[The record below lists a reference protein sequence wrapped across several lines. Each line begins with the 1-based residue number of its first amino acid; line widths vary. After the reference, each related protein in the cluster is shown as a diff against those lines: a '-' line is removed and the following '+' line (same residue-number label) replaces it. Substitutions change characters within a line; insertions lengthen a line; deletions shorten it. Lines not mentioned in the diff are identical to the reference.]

1 MKTKTLIFFFLLL
14 PYLVSSQLTFYPEHP
29 QKGETVKF
37 VYNPKDGPL
46 KNASLVRAEALY
58 FDYKSSSTNK
68 SIPLVIEKD
77 GAQWKGQF
85 VLKTEEM
92 VGILI
97 VFNDSTGTITDN
109 NKDGGYVVFVHD
121 SEKKPLKGSYV
132 GQAGVVVYASRNP
145 KFKLKRDNEVQIARY
160 EKEFSLNPEIKSDKT
175 IIYGYLNALAISK
188 REGYKTIIEKE
199 LDERIAKNEKENI
212 SELTVAVPLYERI
225 GQSEKAEKYA
235 KIIRDKEP
243 TGMFV
248 QTESMMKIMKQED
261 PQTKIALFEAFKK
274 DFPSSFMLESLTTSM
289 INVYIN
295 FYIEKDDLPKLKEL
309 VIKKEKEPKPI
320 NAAFFNSL
328 AWKMAEKNWQLK
340 TAEIYSAKSLE
351 MVSND
356 SDFKSSRAKN
366 NVTNT
371 YRDTYGVILEKQG
384 RMEEAYTTY
393 KSRIVEDLGDSNPEV
408 NERFILAAQKTGH
421 IDEVKTYGEMYIKA
435 GKATEKIKTTLKD
448 LYIKASG
455 ASSADAYII
464 DLEKDAKAKS
474 KESTLNKMI
483 SEIAPVF
490 TLKDLSGNTISLS
503 DLKGK
508 IVIIDFWATWCGPC
522 IQSFPGML
530 KAQEKYKNNPNV
542 QFLFVN
548 TWEKT
553 DDFLS
558 KVKDF
563 VIKKKYENFTVPVDA
578 DNKVVA
584 SYKVE
589 GIPTKFIIDQN
600 GMIRFKSIGYYGS
613 TEGVVTEVSNMI
625 EAVMNEVK

>member
-1 MKTKTLIFFFLLL
+1 M
-14 PYLVSSQLTFYPEHP
+14 
-29 QKGETVKF
+29 
-37 VYNPKDGPL
+37 YNPKDGPL

-58 FDYKSSSTNK
+58 FDYKPSSTNK

-77 GAQWKGQF
+77 GSQWRGQF

-109 NKDGGYVVFVHD
+109 NKHGGYVVFVHD
-121 SEKKPLKGSYV
+121 SEKKPMKGSYV
-132 GQAGVVVYASRNP
+132 GQAGVVLYASRNP
-145 KFKLKRDNEVQIARY
+145 KFKLKRDNEVQIALY

-188 REGYKTIIEKE
+188 KEGYKTIIEKE
-199 LDERIAKNEKENI
+199 LDDRIAKNEKDNI
-212 SELTVAVPLYERI
+212 AELTIAVPLYEKI
-225 GQSEKAEKYA
+225 GQLEKAEKYA
-235 KIIRDKEP
+235 KVIRNKDP
-243 TGMFV
+243 NGMFV
-248 QTESMMKIMKQED
+248 QTESMMKIIKQED
-261 PQTKIALFEAFKK
+261 PGKKTAYFEAFKK
-274 DFPSSFMLESLTTSM
+274 DFPGSLFLESLTTSM
-289 INVYIN
+289 VNVYID
-295 FYIEKDDLPKLKEL
+295 FYIEKDDLPKLKDL
-309 VIKKEKEPKPI
+309 VIKKEKESKPI
-320 NAAFFNSL
+320 NAAFYNSL
-328 AWKMAEKNWQLK
+328 AWKMAEKNWQLS
-340 TAEIYSAKSLE
+340 TAEMYSAKSLE
-351 MVSND
+351 MVSNE
-356 SDFKSSRAKN
+356 SDFKSPKVKN
-366 NVTNT
+366 NVANT
-371 YRDTYGVILEKQG
+371 YKDSYGFILEKQG
-384 RMEEAYTTY
+384 RMEEAYTAY

-408 NERFILAAQKTGH
+408 NERFILAALKTGH
-421 IDEVKTYGEMYIKA
+421 IDEVKTYGELYVKA

-448 LYIKASG
+448 LFIKANG
-455 ASSADAYII
+455 ANGAEAYII

-474 KESTLNKMI
+474 KESTLKKMI
-483 SEIAPVF
+483 SEIAPIF

-530 KAQEKYKNNPNV
+530 KAQEKYRNNPNV

-553 DDFLS
+553 DDFLL
-558 KVKDF
+558 KVKEF
-563 VIKKKYENFTVPVDA
+563 VVKKKYENFTVPVDA

-589 GIPTKFIIDQN
+589 GILTKFIIDQN
-600 GMIRFKSIGYYGS
+600 GMIRFKSVGYYGS
-613 TEGVVTEVSNMI
+613 TEGVVAEVSNMI

>member
-46 KNASLVRAEALY
+46 KNASLVKAEALY
-58 FDYKSSSTNK
+58 FDYKPSSTNK

-77 GAQWKGQF
+77 GSQWKGQF

-97 VFNDSTGTITDN
+97 VFSDSTGTITDN
-109 NKDGGYVVFVHD
+109 NKEGGYVVFVHD
-121 SEKKPLKGSYV
+121 SEKKPMKGSYV
-132 GQAGVVVYASRNP
+132 GQGGVVLYASRNP
-145 KFKLKRDNEVQIARY
+145 KFKLKRDNEVQIALY

-175 IIYGYLNALAISK
+175 IIYSYLNALAISK
-188 REGYKTIIEKE
+188 KEGYKTIIEKE

-225 GQSEKAEKYA
+225 GQSKKAEKYA

-248 QTESMMKIMKQED
+248 QTESMMKIMKQEN
-261 PQTKIALFEAFKK
+261 PETKIALFEAFKK
-274 DFPSSFMLESLTTSM
+274 DFPSSLLLESVAYSM
-289 INVYIN
+289 LNVFVD
-295 FYIEKDDLPKLKEL
+295 FYIDKDDLPKLKEL

-320 NAAFFNSL
+320 IAAFYNSL
-328 AWKMAEKNWQLK
+328 AWKMAEKNWQLS

-351 MVSND
+351 MVLND
-356 SDFKSSRAKN
+356 SDFKSPKVKN

-384 RMEEAYTTY
+384 RLEEAFTTY
-393 KSRIVEDLGDSNPEV
+393 KSAIPDNSEDSKYEA
-408 NERFILAAQKTGH
+408 NERFILIALKTGH
-421 IDEVKTYGEMYIKA
+421 IDEVKTYGELYIKA

-455 ASSADAYII
+455 ASGADAYII
-464 DLEKDAKAKS
+464 DLEKDVKAKY

-503 DLKGK
+503 DLQGK

-600 GMIRFKSIGYYGS
+600 GMIRFKSVGYYGS
-613 TEGVVTEVSNMI
+613 TEGVVAEVSNMI
-625 EAVMNEVK
+625 EAVMGDVK

>member
-1 MKTKTLIFFFLLL
+1 MKTKTLICFFLLL
-14 PYLVSSQLTFYPEHP
+14 PSFVYSQVTFYPEYP
-29 QKGETVKF
+29 QKGETVTF
-37 VYNPKDGPL
+37 IYNPKEGPL
-46 KNASLVRAEALY
+46 KNASSIKAEGLY
-58 FDYKSSSTNK
+58 FDYKPSFINST
-68 SIPLVIEKD
+68 PLVVEKD
-77 GAQWKGQF
+77 GQLWKGKF
-85 VLKTEEM
+85 VLKAEEM

-97 VFNDSTGTITDN
+97 VFMDSVGTIADN
-109 NKDGGYVVFVHD
+109 NKDKGYTVFVHD

-132 GQAGVVVYASRNP
+132 GQAGVVQFANR
-145 KFKLKRDNEVQIARY
+145 KFKLKRDNELQLSLY
-160 EKEFSLNPEIKSDKT
+160 EKEFGLNPELKSDKT
-175 IIYGYLNALAISK
+175 IIYGYLNALVISK
-188 REGYKTIIEKE
+188 KEGYKTIIEKE

-225 GQSEKAEKYA
+225 GQLQKAEKYA

-243 TGMFV
+243 TGRFV

-261 PQTKIALFEAFKK
+261 PEIKIAYFEAFKK
-274 DFPSSFMLESLTTSM
+274 DFPTSLFLESLTTSM
-289 INVYIN
+289 VNVYID

-320 NAAFFNSL
+320 SAAFYNSL
-328 AWKMAEKNWQLK
+328 AWRMAEKNWQLS

-366 NVTNT
+366 NVTNM
-371 YRDTYGVILEKQG
+371 YKDTYGFILEKQG
-384 RMEEAYTTY
+384 RIEEAYTAY
-393 KSRIVEDLGDSNPEV
+393 KNRIVEDIGDSNPEV

-421 IDEVKTYGEMYIKA
+421 IDEVKTYGELYIKA

-448 LYIKASG
+448 LFIKANGTSG
-455 ASSADAYII
+455 AEAYII

-483 SEIAPVF
+483 LETAPVF

-542 QFLFVN
+542 KFLFVN

-553 DDFLS
+553 DDFLL
-558 KVKDF
+558 KVKEF
-563 VIKKKYENFTVPVDA
+563 VVKKKYENFTVPVDA

-589 GIPTKFIIDQN
+589 GIPTKFIIDPN
-600 GMIRFKSIGYYGS
+600 GMIRFKSVGYYGS
-613 TEGVVTEVSNMI
+613 TEGVVNEVSNMI
-625 EAVMNEVK
+625 EAVMNDVK

>member
-29 QKGETVKF
+29 QKGETVTF
-37 VYNPKDGPL
+37 VYNPKEGPL
-46 KNASLVRAEALY
+46 KNASLVKAEALY
-58 FDYKSSSTNK
+58 FDYKPSFDKST
-68 SIPLVIEKD
+68 PLVVEKD
-77 GAQWKGQF
+77 GLLWKGKF

-97 VFNDSTGTITDN
+97 VFMDSIGTITDN
-109 NKDGGYVVFVHD
+109 NKDKGYTVIVHD

-132 GQAGVVVYASRNP
+132 GQAGVVQYANR
-145 KFKLKRDNEVQIARY
+145 KFKLKRDNELQLSLY
-160 EKEFSLNPEIKSDKT
+160 EKEFGLNPEFKSDKT

-188 REGYKTIIEKE
+188 KEGYKTIIEKE

-248 QTESMMKIMKQED
+248 QTESMMKIMKQEN
-261 PQTKIALFEAFKK
+261 PETKMALFEAFKK
-274 DFPSSFMLESLTTSM
+274 DFPSSLMLESVANAMLY
-289 INVYIN
+289 VYID
-295 FYIEKDDLPKLKEL
+295 FYIEKDDLPKLKDL
-309 VIKKEKEPKPI
+309 VIKKEKESKPI
-320 NAAFFNSL
+320 NAAFYNSL
-328 AWKMAEKNWQLK
+328 AWKMAEKTWQLN
-340 TAEIYSAKSLE
+340 TAEMYSAKSLE
-351 MVSND
+351 MVLKD

-366 NVTNT
+366 NVTNM
-371 YRDTYGVILEKQG
+371 YKDTYGFILEKQG
-384 RMEEAYTTY
+384 RMEEAYTAY
-393 KSRIVEDLGDSNPEV
+393 KSRILEDIGDSNPEV

-455 ASSADAYII
+455 TSGADAYII

-483 SEIAPVF
+483 SEAAPVF
-490 TLKDLSGNTISLS
+490 TLKDLSGNTISLA

-542 QFLFVN
+542 KFLFVN

-553 DDFLS
+553 DDFLI
-558 KVKDF
+558 KVKEF
-563 VIKKKYENFTVPVDA
+563 VVKKKYENFTVPIDA

-600 GMIRFKSIGYYGS
+600 GMIRFKSVGYSGS
-613 TEGVVTEVSNMI
+613 TDGIVDEVSNMI
-625 EAVMNEVK
+625 EAVMKEVK